1 MELSEKLQELRK
13 EKGLTQEE
21 LAEALF
27 VSRTAIS
34 KWESGRGVPNI
45 ESLKAISKFFS
56 VSIDELLSGEEILKI
71 ADEDNKQ
78 KEKHTRDLVF
88 GLLDCSLIM
97 FLFLPFF
104 GQKGD
109 EIIKE
114 VSLLS
119 LTGTP
124 QYIKIPYLIIV
135 FGIVLTGVLLLAL
148 QNYEAVFWLK
158 HKHQI
163 SIVLPLCFILGF
175 ALLGLIQLIK
185 RKSLF
190 KVDSSILVLG
200 AFYIVVMAA
209 YLFFEFY
216 VVNYRP
222 VLINGFLEASY
233 PSSTTL
239 LVMCVMPTAVMQLN
253 SRIRNTKMKRAFA
266 FALIAF
272 TAFMVI
278 GRLIS
283 GVHWITDIIGGA
295 ILSAG
300 LVMIYYS
307 VTTLI
312 ARQER

>member
-124 QYIKIPYLIIV
+124 HTAHII
-135 FGIVLTGVLLLAL
+135 
-148 QNYEAVFWLK
+148 
-158 HKHQI
+158 
-163 SIVLPLCFILGF
+163 
-175 ALLGLIQLIK
+175 
-185 RKSLF
+185 KSLTVSH
-190 KVDSSILVLG
+190 KTVLRVSS
-200 AFYIVVMAA
+200 
-209 YLFFEFY
+209 
-216 VVNYRP
+216 R
-222 VLINGFLEASY
+222 
-233 PSSTTL
+233 L
-239 LVMCVMPTAVMQLN
+239 LPPERKPLSLPGKKQRKPHRNRLRRLN
-253 SRIRNTKMKRAFA
+253 RLQKR
-266 FALIAF
+266 
-272 TAFMVI
+272 
-278 GRLIS
+278 R
-283 GVHWITDIIGGA
+283 
-295 ILSAG
+295 
-300 LVMIYYS
+300 
-307 VTTLI
+307 
-312 ARQER
+312 